1 MLKNWHKWGD
11 IEGWGMDE
19 VERVEVREMPIN
31 RAVWE
36 IGERLLRNYQCSAQK
51 TLITI

>member
-1 MLKNWHKWGD
+1 MLKSRYKWGD
-11 IEGWGMDE
+11 FEDGAMDE

-36 IGERLLRNYQCSAQK
+36 TGERLLRNYQCS
-51 TLITI
+51 I